1 MVWFPAKSMVRSAA
15 SALLVGCALSACG
28 SGDDTA
34 GWAPPMVMR
43 ADFRNEVYP
52 ILLRDCAFHTC
63 HGSEQRFFRVWGPG
77 RVRMGGRSAFDCL
90 PTDDMVMLDGQMQCR
105 SLDEVD
111 ATMDSARGFIDPQD
125 PRRSLLLRKPLSTE
139 AGGMGH
145 LGVDK
150 FGRNLY
156 RTTDSPGY
164 LALSSW
170 VYEGAD

>member
-1 MVWFPAKSMVRSAA
+1 MVRFPTTSMLRSACW
-15 SALLVGCALSACG
+15 ALLLGCLVGACA
-28 SGDDTA
+28 SGDDDA
-34 GWAPPMVMR
+34 GWTPPM
-43 ADFRNEVYP
+43 ADTAVFRDDVYP

-77 RVRMGGRSAFDCL
+77 RVRLGGRSAFDCL
-90 PTDDMVMLDGQMQCR
+90 PIDDKTMIGGRMQCR
-105 SLDEVD
+105 STDEIAASFD
-111 ATMDSARGFIDPQD
+111 NARSFIDAKD
-125 PRRSLLLRKPLSTE
+125 PSRSLLLRKPLATE

-164 LALSSW
+164 LAISRW
-170 VYEGAD
+170 VYSLHE

>member
-1 MVWFPAKSMVRSAA
+1 MVRVATTSM
-15 SALLVGCALSACG
+15 LLLGCLLGACG
-28 SGDDTA
+28 SDDSA
-34 GWAPPMVMR
+34 GWSPPNANT
-43 ADFRNEVYP
+43 ADFRNDVYP

-77 RVRMGGRSAFDCL
+77 RARLGGRSAFDC
-90 PTDDMVMLDGQMQCR
+90 PSGDEMVASLGCR
-105 SLDEVD
+105 SIDEIETTFD
-111 ATMDSARGFIDPQD
+111 NARSFIDLKD
-125 PRRSLLLRKPLSTE
+125 PRRSLILRKPLATE

-164 LALSSW
+164 LTLSRW
-170 VYEGAD
+170 VYSIGE